1 LAGGVNLCAYA
12 ANPIGWIDPF
22 GLSCEQSNSPGINA
36 KHVFHGEINSRGR
49 AVGFH
54 HETGIGAQGRARV
67 TSVTSPA
74 NSQGVYRGKVE
85 ILDSSSGQ
93 WIAKI
98 PESSFFPKS
107 WSRQKVMS
115 EIRGAYENATISS
128 NGKWDGIS
136 PSGVRIEGWL
146 NSAGD
151 INTAYPI
158 Y

>member
-1 LAGGVNLCAYA
+1 
-12 ANPIGWIDPF
+12 
-22 GLSCEQSNSPGINA
+22 
-36 KHVFHGEINSRGR
+36 
-49 AVGFH
+49 
-54 HETGIGAQGRARV
+54 
-67 TSVTSPA
+67 
-74 NSQGVYRGKVE
+74 VE

-93 WIAKI
+93 WIAKG

-115 EIRGAYENATISS
+115 EIRGAYENGTIAS